1 MKALK
6 RVVVCYRVFFLFHKH
21 SPARCMPARGG
32 CRALP
37 AAIWSAL
44 PEVIRN
50 AAAGAVTALSQHL
63 LMRAREGQDSRK
75 KGQPRAR

>member
-6 RVVVCYRVFFLFHKH
+6 RAIVCYRVFCFLLHKH
-21 SPARCMPARGG
+21 SPARCMPVRGG

-37 AAIWSAL
+37 VAIWSAL
-44 PEVIRN
+44 PEVIRT

-63 LMRAREGQDSRK
+63 LMRARGGQDSRE
-75 KGQPRAR
+75 KGQT